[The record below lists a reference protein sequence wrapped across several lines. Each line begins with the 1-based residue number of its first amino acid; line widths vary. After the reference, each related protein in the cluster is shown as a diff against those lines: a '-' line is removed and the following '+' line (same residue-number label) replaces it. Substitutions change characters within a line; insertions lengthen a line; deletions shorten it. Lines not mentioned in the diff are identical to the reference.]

1 MSSTLEYNNEIFP
14 NCPNYNQDLEEFDNH
29 SFNISIK
36 SDPIDSLEDGFNVK
50 KRDDIFH
57 NLFPGKDDNFVCN
70 SNNSTKETK
79 KNEIFKFEKVKREKN
94 NNILTRKRGR
104 KRKNDISERNHN
116 KNSEDNI
123 IRKIKVNMFKYAR
136 YIINENLEKDK
147 IEKQPYNKISDL
159 KRDDNIKMFNQNLKE
174 IFFEKELS
182 KKYRNEKY
190 KNYNRNLIDKIYKG
204 KIKQER
210 VKKILDLTFLD
221 LLEIC
226 KGNEEKINQLKQEKI
241 RGYKPF
247 IEFLFKEKKKK
258 EVSSYYIEKVKNMI
272 NNYEKWFENKKG
284 RK

>member
-36 SDPIDSLEDGFNVK
+36 SDPIDSLEDGFSVK
-50 KRDDIFH
+50 KRNDIFH
-57 NLFPGKDDNFVCN
+57 NLFPTKDDNFVCN

-123 IRKIKVNMFKYAR
+123 IRKIKVNMFKYAIK
-136 YIINENLEKDK
+136 IINENLEN
-147 IEKQPYNKISDL
+147 NKIKYLVYDETSNL

-174 IFFEKELS
+174 IFWDTKFN
-182 KKYRNEKY
+182 KKYKEDR
-190 KNYNRNLIDKIYKG
+190 NYNRNLIDKVYKG
-204 KIKQER
+204 VIKQER

-226 KGNEEKINQLKQEKI
+226 KGNEEKINQLKQKKI

-247 IEFLFKEKKKK
+247 IEFLFTEKKKK

-272 NNYEKWFENKKG
+272 NNYEIWFENKKG

>member
-29 SFNISIK
+29 SFNIFNK
-36 SDPIDSLEDGFNVK
+36 SAPIDSLEDGFSVK

-57 NLFPGKDDNFVCN
+57 NLFPTKDDNFVCN

-94 NNILTRKRGR
+94 NNIKKTKRGR

-123 IRKIKVNMFKYAR
+123 IRKIKVNMFKYAIK
-136 YIINENLEKDK
+136 IINENLEK
-147 IEKQPYNKISDL
+147 NKIKYLVYDETSNL
-159 KRDDNIKMFNQNLKE
+159 KRDDNIKMFNQTLKE
-174 IFFEKELS
+174 IFWDTKFN
-182 KKYRNEKY
+182 KKYKEDR
-190 KNYNRNLIDKIYKG
+190 NYNRNLIDKVYKG
-204 KIKQER
+204 VIKQER

-226 KGNEEKINQLKQEKI
+226 KGNEEKINQLKQKKI

-247 IEFLFKEKKKK
+247 IEFLFTEKKKK
-258 EVSSYYIEKVKNMI
+258 EVSSDYIEKVNNMI
-272 NNYEKWFENKKG
+272 NNYERWFENKKG